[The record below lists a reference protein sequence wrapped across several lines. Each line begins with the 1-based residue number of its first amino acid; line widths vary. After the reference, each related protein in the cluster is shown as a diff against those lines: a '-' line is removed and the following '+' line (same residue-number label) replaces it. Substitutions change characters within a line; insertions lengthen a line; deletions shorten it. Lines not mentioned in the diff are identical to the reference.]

1 MSNETQKTKQLFVT
15 LESCSFRNKEKQIL
29 RYIKFYL

>member
-1 MSNETQKTKQLFVT
+1 MSNENQKPKQSLST
-15 LESCSFRNKEKQIL
+15 LELSSFRNKDKQIL